1 MQSNVY
7 VDVHEAWS
15 HQASLPV
22 PAPRISKDPAA
33 EPNKV
38 SHSVIFVQ
46 ITLYFL
52 IFPFFQNEDNIVM
65 LLLSESE
72 GDEPEIANGKTAVEV
87 RKQAKIQRVSSDDL
101 W

>member
-1 MQSNVY
+1 MS
-7 VDVHEAWS
+7 ETTC
-15 HQASLPV
+15 L
-22 PAPRISKDPAA
+22 
-33 EPNKV
+33 KV
-38 SHSVIFVQ
+38 SGNPISLKHSLGVN
-46 ITLYFL
+46 FL
-52 IFPFFQNEDNIVM
+52 IFPFFQNEDTIVM

>member
-1 MQSNVY
+1 
-7 VDVHEAWS
+7 
-15 HQASLPV
+15 
-22 PAPRISKDPAA
+22 
-33 EPNKV
+33 
-38 SHSVIFVQ
+38 
-46 ITLYFL
+46 
-52 IFPFFQNEDNIVM
+52 M